1 MMELF
6 HANMQLLYSQ
16 EVNYQLLE
24 ILSRVDYCDFF
35 KKKIISHLDS
45 F

>member
-24 ILSRVDYCDFF
+24 ILSRVDYCDLFYFF
-35 KKKIISHLDS
+35 ISHLDS